1 MALAQL
7 SGAEDITLTVPI
19 GSDVA
24 DVKTAARFVQVSNQG
39 FGLSFTLTN
48 EGSATS
54 WPGTGARTSASWTTQ
69 GSLWPRKPYGR
80 EDVLDRERQLRQRRA
95 FLRGRSQSPA
105 RQLTLML
112 AQLAGTE
119 DITLTVPVGSD
130 VADVR
135 AKASIAETW
144 NNGFALSFMLT

>member
-1 MALAQL
+1 MK
-7 SGAEDITLTVPI
+7 GP
-19 GSDVA
+19 
-24 DVKTAARFVQVSNQG
+24 
-39 FGLSFTLTN
+39 
-48 EGSATS
+48 ATS
-54 WPGTGARTSASWTTQ
+54 WPGTEREDFSVVDDAGQTYGLENPTGERTSLIASNSSDSEELSFEGALNPQ
-69 GSLWPRKPYGR
+69 
-80 EDVLDRERQLRQRRA
+80 
-95 FLRGRSQSPA
+95 A